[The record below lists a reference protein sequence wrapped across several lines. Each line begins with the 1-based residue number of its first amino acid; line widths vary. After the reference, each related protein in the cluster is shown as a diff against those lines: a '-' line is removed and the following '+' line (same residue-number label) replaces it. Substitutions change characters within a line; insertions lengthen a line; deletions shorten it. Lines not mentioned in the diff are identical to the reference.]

1 MQQPTQLMQET
12 IMKLRSEPQ
21 RIEVQVRVSHREVEG
36 DGNAEIYEL
45 SLDELSCVAGGSGS
59 DYYIKL

>member
-12 IMKLRSEPQ
+12 IMELRSEPMH
-21 RIEVQVRVSHREVEG
+21 IDVHVKVSHREVER
-36 DGNAEIYEL
+36 DGKADIFEL